1 MGMKIGSVAEAAG
14 VEVST
19 VRYYERRGLLAEPQ
33 RTSSGYR
40 QYDETVVDRIRFV
53 RQAQNLGFTL
63 GEIEELLA
71 LRVEHPSSCG
81 VVEAATRAKLR
92 SVDAKIRELERLRG
106 ILARLVRT
114 CEAKEATEECPVLG
128 MLEEERVP

>member
-19 VRYYERRGLLAEPQ
+19 VRYYERRGLLAEPP

-53 RQAQNLGFTL
+53 RQAQDLGFTL
-63 GEIEELLA
+63 EEIEELLA
-71 LRVEHPSSCG
+71 LRVEDSSSCG
-81 VVEAATRAKLR
+81 VVEEATRAKLR
-92 SVDAKIRELERLRG
+92 SVDAKIRELRRLRG
-106 ILARLVRT
+106 VLARLVRS
-114 CEAKEATEECPVLG
+114 CEAKESTEECPVLG
-128 MLEEERVP
+128 MLEEEKVP